1 MSHPNTDTIRRA
13 YEAFGAGDMATLQAM
28 WTDDIVWHI
37 AGSNRIAGEHAGAAA
52 IFGFFGTLMEATGGT
67 FRVEL
72 QGALADDDMGFSV
85 HRATAHRDDEDY
97 ELWETLGY
105 RIVDGKFAEIWS
117 FPFDQAA
124 VNELF
129 A

>member
-1 MSHPNTDTIRRA
+1 MAHPNADRIHRA
-13 YEAFGAGDMATLQAM
+13 YEAFSAGDMATLQAM
-28 WTDDIVWHI
+28 WTDDVVWHI
-37 AGSNRIAGEHAGAAA
+37 GGSNRITGDHAGAEA

-72 QGALADDDMGFSV
+72 QGALADDDMAFSV
-85 HRATAHRDDEDY
+85 HKSTAQRDGKEY

-117 FPFDQAA
+117 FAFDQALSD
-124 VNELF
+124 ELL